1 VTTKGLILFIPQGV
15 SVLAGSG
22 DDLNLNQ
29 RLVREGWAL
38 NFEPYAKHRFK
49 ADRTTRKTTNVALER
64 LLLNTTRPAAL
75 DKSKT
80 RLLGSPC
87 PNDARN
93 LLFPDSPAMP
103 PGCSIKGKIALHAKI
118 TGHRGITTSR
128 VVAVI
133 GIQRSRTVGFAQ
145 RKRLRPRGF
154 ARRSTVLNDEQWHHV
169 QHGYS

>member
-75 DKSKT
+75 EQEQDQT
-80 RLLGSPC
+80 
-87 PNDARN
+87 
-93 LLFPDSPAMP
+93 
-103 PGCSIKGKIALHAKI
+103 
-118 TGHRGITTSR
+118 
-128 VVAVI
+128 I
-133 GIQRSRTVGFAQ
+133 GFTLP
-145 RKRLRPRGF
+145 K
-154 ARRSTVLNDEQWHHV
+154 RRSQSSFP
-169 QHGYS
+169 G